1 MTKLAWQCNP
11 RWARN
16 AHPLHLCV
24 YSQHTC
30 MYVYLWLNR
39 CVCVCVYRYVVIH
52 ILERSI

>member
-39 CVCVCVYRYVVIH
+39 CVCVCMCIDM
-52 ILERSI
+52 